1 MAGTSGKNLFCFLHF
16 GGKFINGGRD
26 KSQYVRGLVRTK
38 FIKEGTTYD
47 ELRRIISSMIEKESN
62 DIRLKFKVSFDPS
75 TYVDLVDNEG
85 VDHLIKFNEE
95 SGHVYIEEKG
105 NNDNVQPPL
114 NAEMQEEEEV

>member
-1 MAGTSGKNLFCFLHF
+1 
-16 GGKFINGGRD
+16 
-26 KSQYVRGLVRTK
+26 
-38 FIKEGTTYD
+38 
-47 ELRRIISSMIEKESN
+47 MIEKESN

-75 TYVDLVDNEG
+75 TYVDFVDNEG

>member
-1 MAGTSGKNLFCFLHF
+1 MASTSGKNLFCFLHF
-16 GGKFINGGRD
+16 GGKFLNGGGD

-62 DIRLKFKVSFDPS
+62 EIRLKFKVSFDPS

-85 VDHLIKFNEE
+85 VDHLIKLDRKSTRLNSSHSGE
-95 SGHVYIEEKG
+95 SRM
-105 NNDNVQPPL
+105 PSS
-114 NAEMQEEEEV
+114 A